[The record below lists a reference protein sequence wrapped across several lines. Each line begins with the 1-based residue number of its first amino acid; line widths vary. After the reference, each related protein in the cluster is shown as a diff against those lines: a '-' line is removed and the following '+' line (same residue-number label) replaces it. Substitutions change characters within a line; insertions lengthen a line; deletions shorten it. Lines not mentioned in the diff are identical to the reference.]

1 MKELLLKDINLQLFA
16 ELNTNVTTDSGLSE
30 EMTTFYSDYLIDQAG
45 PKLVHDQFGQKHPIP
60 KNGGKVIEF
69 RKYDPLPKA
78 LTVLTEG
85 VTPDGQKLTMSTLK
99 SEVRQYGSYITL
111 SDVLL
116 LTAIDNNLVQA
127 TKLLG
132 KQAGETLDTIT
143 REVLNG
149 GTNVQYA
156 EGQVSSRAQLNG
168 GQTDATQNHYLTV
181 DAIRMAVRTLK
192 NQNAEKIG
200 DSYVAIIHPDI
211 AYDLMSDKAW
221 KDVKD
226 YDPEDWYAGEIG
238 KIAGVRFVE
247 TTEAKIFKSA
257 NLTKS
262 NATLTVKGTVTK
274 AFKVPV
280 TEEIT
285 KEDAFKM
292 AGKQITINSGATI
305 YTILSAEAGAA
316 GSASITVDKEVTA
329 ADTNPIATVGGG
341 KSGRA
346 VYSTL
351 VLADNAYGVTDIEG
365 GGLQHIVKNLGS
377 AGSADPLNQR
387 ATVGWKAIKTAERL
401 VEPYMVRIETCSTF
415 DSPAN

>member
-1 MKELLLKDINLQLFA
+1 MKDLLLKDINLQLFA
-16 ELNTNVTTDSGLSE
+16 DLNTNVTTDSGLSE
-30 EMTTFYSDYLIDQAG
+30 EMKTFYSDYLIDQAG

>member
-1 MKELLLKDINLQLFA
+1 MKDLLLKDINLQLFA
-16 ELNTNVTTDSGLSE
+16 DLNTNVTTDSGLSE
-30 EMTTFYSDYLIDQAG
+30 EMKTFYSDYLIDQAG

-316 GSASITVDKEVTA
+316 GNASITVDKEVTA

-387 ATVGWKAIKTAERL
+387 ATVGWKAMKTAERL

>member
-1 MKELLLKDINLQLFA
+1 MKDLLLKDINLQLFA
-16 ELNTNVTTDSGLSE
+16 DLNTNVTTDSGLSE
-30 EMTTFYSDYLIDQAG
+30 EMKTFYSDYLIDQAG

-316 GSASITVDKEVTA
+316 GNASITVDKEVTA

>member
-1 MKELLLKDINLQLFA
+1 MKDLLLKDINLQLFA

-30 EMTTFYSDYLIDQAG
+30 EMKTFYSDYLIDQAG

-292 AGKQITINSGATI
+292 AGKQITINSGATL

>member
-1 MKELLLKDINLQLFA
+1 M
-16 ELNTNVTTDSGLSE
+16 
-30 EMTTFYSDYLIDQAG
+30 
-45 PKLVHDQFGQKHPIP
+45 
-60 KNGGKVIEF
+60 
-69 RKYDPLPKA
+69 
-78 LTVLTEG
+78 
-85 VTPDGQKLTMSTLK
+85 
-99 SEVRQYGSYITL
+99 
-111 SDVLL
+111 LL

-316 GSASITVDKEVTA
+316 GNASITVDKEVTA

>member
-1 MKELLLKDINLQLFA
+1 M
-16 ELNTNVTTDSGLSE
+16 
-30 EMTTFYSDYLIDQAG
+30 
-45 PKLVHDQFGQKHPIP
+45 
-60 KNGGKVIEF
+60 IEF

-316 GSASITVDKEVTA
+316 GNASITVDKEVTA

-401 VEPYMVRIETCSTF
+401 VEPYMVRIETCPTF

>member
-1 MKELLLKDINLQLFA
+1 MKDLLLKDINLQLFA
-16 ELNTNVTTDSGLSE
+16 DLNTNVTTDSGLSE
-30 EMTTFYSDYLIDQAG
+30 EMKKFYSDYLIDQAG

-316 GSASITVDKEVTA
+316 GNASITVDKEVTA

>member
-1 MKELLLKDINLQLFA
+1 M
-16 ELNTNVTTDSGLSE
+16 
-30 EMTTFYSDYLIDQAG
+30 
-45 PKLVHDQFGQKHPIP
+45 
-60 KNGGKVIEF
+60 
-69 RKYDPLPKA
+69 
-78 LTVLTEG
+78 
-85 VTPDGQKLTMSTLK
+85 
-99 SEVRQYGSYITL
+99 
-111 SDVLL
+111 LL

-247 TTEAKIFKSA
+247 TTEAS
-257 NLTKS
+257 
-262 NATLTVKGTVTK
+262 V
-274 AFKVPV
+274 
-280 TEEIT
+280 
-285 KEDAFKM
+285 
-292 AGKQITINSGATI
+292 
-305 YTILSAEAGAA
+305 
-316 GSASITVDKEVTA
+316 
-329 ADTNPIATVGGG
+329 
-341 KSGRA
+341 
-346 VYSTL
+346 
-351 VLADNAYGVTDIEG
+351 
-365 GGLQHIVKNLGS
+365 
-377 AGSADPLNQR
+377 
-387 ATVGWKAIKTAERL
+387 
-401 VEPYMVRIETCSTF
+401 
-415 DSPAN
+415 